1 MTVTAHTLT
10 RPIRRIAQIAV
21 ATLALVTTLA
31 LAQIPAPAPPT
42 IAARSHILIDFDSGQ
57 TLAEGNADT
66 AVEPASLTKL
76 MTAYVAFGELKVG
89 HLKLTDTALVSEKA
103 WRTPGSRT
111 FVEVGKQI
119 PIETLMLGMIVQSGN
134 DATIAVAERIAGS
147 EEVFANMMNKAAE
160 ELGMTKTHF
169 TNSTGLPDQK
179 HYTTA
184 RDLAKLA
191 RSIIRDFPEYYRWY
205 SLKEFTYNGI
215 TQPNRNLLLARDKS
229 VDGIKTGH
237 TESAGY
243 CLIASAMRNN
253 MRLVSVVIGTKSEN
267 ARAQES
273 QSLLNFGFGFF
284 ETHRLY
290 GAHEALTKSP
300 VYKGDIDE
308 ISLGL
313 QEPLFITIPRGEY
326 NNLKA
331 KVNVTPKILAPV
343 SQGQE
348 LGNVAISLHDTPVA
362 ERPLT
367 ALSAIA
373 EGGIVHRFADEVRLF
388 FK

>member
-1 MTVTAHTLT
+1 MTVTLPTSAKTF
-10 RPIRRIAQIAV
+10 RRLAQIAV
-21 ATLALVTTLA
+21 AMLAVITTLA
-31 LAQIPAPAPPT
+31 FAQTPAPPT
-42 IAARSHILIDFDSGQ
+42 IAARAHILVDFDSGQ
-57 TLAEGNADT
+57 TLAENNADNT
-66 AVEPASLTKL
+66 VEPASLTKL
-76 MTAYVAFGELKVG
+76 MSAYVAFGELKAG
-89 HLKLTDTALVSEKA
+89 RLQLTDTALVSEKA

-111 FVEVGKQI
+111 FIEVGKQI

-134 DATIAVAERIAGS
+134 DATIAIAERVAGS
-147 EEVFANMMNKAAE
+147 EEVFASMMNKAAQ
-160 ELGMTKTHF
+160 ELGMTKTNF
-169 TNSTGLPDQK
+169 VNSTGLPDPK

-191 RSIIRDFPEYYRWY
+191 RALVRDFPEYYRWY
-205 SLKEFTYNGI
+205 SVKEFTYNGI

-229 VDGIKTGH
+229 VDGMKTGH

-243 CLIASAMRNN
+243 CLIASALRNN
-253 MRLVSVVIGTKSEN
+253 MRLISVVIGTKSES

-273 QSLLNFGFGFF
+273 QNLLNFGFGFF

-308 ISLGL
+308 LSLGL
-313 QEPLFITIPRGEY
+313 QEPLFVTIPRGEY
-326 NNLKA
+326 SNLKA
-331 KVNVTPKILAPV
+331 KVNIAPKILAPI

-348 LGNVAISLHDTPVA
+348 LGNVAISLHDVPLT

-367 ALSAIA
+367 ALNPVA
-373 EGGIVHRFADEVRLF
+373 EGGFIHQLADDVRLF

>member
-1 MTVTAHTLT
+1 MTVTAPTLAK
-10 RPIRRIAQIAV
+10 PIRRLAQIAI
-21 ATLALVTTLA
+21 ATLAAITTLA
-31 LAQIPAPAPPT
+31 FAQTPAPPT
-42 IAARSHILIDFDSGQ
+42 IAARSHVLIDFDSGQ

-66 AVEPASLTKL
+66 TVEPASLTKL
-76 MTAYVAFGELKVG
+76 MTAYVAFGELKAE
-89 HLKLTDTALVSEKA
+89 HIKLTDTALVSEKA

-134 DATIAVAERIAGS
+134 DATIAIAERIAGS
-147 EEVFANMMNKAAE
+147 EEVFANMMNKVAE

-169 TNSTGLPDQK
+169 TNSTGLPDPK

-191 RSIIRDFPEYYRWY
+191 RSIIQEFPEYYRWY
-205 SLKEFTYNGI
+205 SVKEFTYNGI

-229 VDGIKTGH
+229 VDGVKTGH

-253 MRLVSVVIGTKSEN
+253 MRLVSVVIGTKNEN

-273 QSLLNFGFGFF
+273 QNLLNFGFGFF

-290 GAHEALTKSP
+290 GAQEALTKTP

-308 ISLGL
+308 LSLGL
-313 QEPLFITIPRGEY
+313 QEPLFVTIPRGEY
-326 NNLKA
+326 SNLKA
-331 KVNVTPKILAPV
+331 KVNVTPKILAPIT
-343 SQGQE
+343 QGQQ
-348 LGNVAISLHDTPVA
+348 LGNVAISLHDAAIA

-367 ALSAIA
+367 ALNAVA
-373 EGGIVHRFADEVRLF
+373 EGGILHRFADEVRLF